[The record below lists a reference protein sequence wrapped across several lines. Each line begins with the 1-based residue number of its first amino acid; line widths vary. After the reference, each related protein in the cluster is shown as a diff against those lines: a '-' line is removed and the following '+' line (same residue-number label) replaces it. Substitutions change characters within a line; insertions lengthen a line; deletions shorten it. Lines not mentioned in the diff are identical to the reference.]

1 MKFILNTCQ
10 AFMPDSTH
18 GVVGMVTLTLA
29 LEWYAE
35 EVVTKLQDAND
46 WRAEAVI

>member
-10 AFMPDSTH
+10 AFMPNSTH
-18 GVVGMVTLTLA
+18 GVVGMVTPTLA

-35 EVVTKLQDAND
+35 EAVTKLRDASD
-46 WRAEAVI
+46 